1 MKKLGGKQAS
11 DILHVYLKLQFEIEV
26 YTDVCVQN
34 MSTRW
39 HQCECVLL
47 LCTCSTSYIT
57 LPPKIVFNVTGTV
70 SCQVEVM
77 IY

>member
-11 DILHVYLKLQFEIEV
+11 DILHVYLKLQFGV

-39 HQCECVLL
+39 HQCECVICARVAPVILHCHKRL
-47 LCTCSTSYIT
+47 SSMSPALS
-57 LPPKIVFNVTGTV
+57 LVRWK
-70 SCQVEVM
+70 
-77 IY
+77 